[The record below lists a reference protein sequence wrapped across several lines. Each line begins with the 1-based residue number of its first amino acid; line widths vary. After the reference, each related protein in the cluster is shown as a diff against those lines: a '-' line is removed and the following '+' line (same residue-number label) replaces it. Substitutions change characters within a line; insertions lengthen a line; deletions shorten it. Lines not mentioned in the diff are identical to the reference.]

1 MKNSN
6 KIRNVLISQFL
17 NLLVSI
23 SCFAAEEIRLPDIN
37 IMGEDLSIY
46 GISDLGL
53 KRSPET
59 DKEKYITREFE
70 KRQFRSSQ
78 GSSKNVRCSFS
89 AGNRYFSQWALGI
102 SGTGGNSE
110 AGFLTSG
117 GSKFLNTDGRK
128 NVSSSAD
135 FFYKR
140 SDPFVIKIEPAF
152 AKRIYEVPE
161 TSARNIS
168 VSYLN
173 APFSVGLSRNNLFTE
188 LCLEPEI
195 LKGSYPEIFYLNH
208 EDASFSSSKMSGRLN
223 VQSFG
228 YGISGGAFVSP
239 NRWDWVTGEKKF
251 MHVGGDFSA
260 QMPMPFP
267 PPQQSSGGGITLN
280 PSVRFEKWDSESYFL
295 GGLVVDIPLETA
307 SKISAGVRPRVSAP
321 RIYTF
326 LSTSGG
332 VLKQFPKAA
341 YDNYRSFFVN
351 FSHSAG
357 VSKYKLEVSRR
368 ETQNFLYV
376 DESSS
381 AYGTFE
387 TGEFKRYEFE
397 ASAGFDLHG
406 ITAGFREK
414 YRTGGDLF
422 FAARNEISYFC
433 ELSAGKFDFN
443 FLATARSK
451 KEWVGGYVHCS
462 VKICYNLARNFR
474 IFCTGN
480 NVFDDKIYYSRY
492 EFLEEPIFMSGIE
505 AKF

>member
-1 MKNSN
+1 M
-6 KIRNVLISQFL
+6 
-17 NLLVSI
+17 
-23 SCFAAEEIRLPDIN
+23 PDIN

-53 KRSPET
+53 KRSPGT

-78 GSSKNVRCSFS
+78 GSSKNIRCSFS

-102 SGTGGNSE
+102 SRTGGNSE
-110 AGFLTSG
+110 TGFLTSG
-117 GSKFLNTDGRK
+117 GSKFLSTDGRK

-140 SDPFVIKIEPAF
+140 SGPFVIKMEPALV
-152 AKRIYEVPE
+152 KRIYEVPE
-161 TSARNIS
+161 TSARNVS

-173 APFSVGLSRNNLFTE
+173 APFSAGLSRNSLFAE

-195 LKGSYPEIFYLNH
+195 LRGRYPEIFYPEH
-208 EDASFSSSKMSGRLN
+208 APATFRSSKMSGRLN
-223 VQSFG
+223 VRGGG

-239 NRWDWVTGEKKF
+239 NRWDWVTGEENF
-251 MHVGGDFSA
+251 IHGGLDFSA
-260 QMPMPFP
+260 QVPVPFYSTAQP
-267 PPQQSSGGGITLN
+267 RRAGITLN
-280 PSVRFEKWDSESYFL
+280 PSVMFEKWDSESYFL
-295 GGLVVDIPLETA
+295 GGLVVDIPLETS
-307 SKISAGVRPRVSAP
+307 SKISGGVRPRVSAP
-321 RIYTF
+321 GIYTF

-351 FSHSAG
+351 FSHSIG

-397 ASAGFDLHG
+397 ASAGFNLHG
-406 ITAGFREK
+406 ITAGFGEK

-422 FAARNEISYFC
+422 FAARNEISGFC
-433 ELSAGKFDFN
+433 GLSAGKFDFN
-443 FLATARSK
+443 FLGTARSK
-451 KEWVGGYVHCS
+451 KAWVGGYVHCS
-462 VKICYNLARNFR
+462 VKICYNLAQNFR

-492 EFLEEPIFMSGIE
+492 EFLEEPVFMSGIE